1 MHTLGKGAG
10 GKLPQ
15 EFESLILR
23 QNKKSAFKI
32 NIQSMDFPIT
42 RLILGLLLLLY
53 LVLSIRII
61 LDRKKLNINL

>member
-1 MHTLGKGAG
+1 
-10 GKLPQ
+10 
-15 EFESLILR
+15 
-23 QNKKSAFKI
+23 
-32 NIQSMDFPIT
+32 MDFPIT